1 MSTLKLKVA
10 KSGRVN
16 PVTKKKGFVA
26 RVLINFR
33 YDFFFVVANIRT
45 FFLLCFLK
53 NAYLCRVDAIMAS
66 STD

>member
-33 YDFFFVVANIRT
+33 YDFF
-45 FFLLCFLK
+45 
-53 NAYLCRVDAIMAS
+53 S
-66 STD
+66 